1 MNWFF
6 WVKVFRLFRTGKNFF
21 GVQTVDKVVVRCTT
35 SYLFIGSAQRVC
47 DALFGSVLVGNLM
60 SQQ

>member
-1 MNWFF
+1 M
-6 WVKVFRLFRTGKNFF
+6 KVFRLFRTGKNFF